1 MSRSKRTIRR
11 ILILGCASL
20 VTALLLTAIAV
31 LVNATTAIIAL
42 VVIMWLAVWRM
53 TASNR
58 KEIASTRAHL
68 EKSRSSYEAIIERL
82 CGALGMRDSLAD
94 RESQRLSRLASILVR
109 QMRIPTE
116 QAGLIDQA
124 AALRDVGKRGVAQSV
139 LLKEEDFTEEDWAEM
154 KRHPEIGYEILRE
167 SKFLNGVADLVRCH
181 HERFDGQ
188 GYPRGVAGEKIPIAA
203 RILAVLDAYVA
214 MTSKR
219 PYRKT
224 RTHEDAMQEVLR
236 HAGGQFDPEV
246 VRAFFEAE
254 RRGLFRGDRGDVG
267 PAGEAQSRVPSV
279 T

>member
-1 MSRSKRTIRR
+1 MSSSKRTIRR

-31 LVNATTAIIAL
+31 LLNATSAIIGL

-58 KEIASTRAHL
+58 KEIESTKAHL
-68 EKSRSSYEAIIERL
+68 ETSRASHEAIIERL
-82 CGALGMRDSLAD
+82 CGALGMRDSVAD
-94 RESQRLSRLASILVR
+94 RESQRLSQLASILVR

-116 QAGLIDQA
+116 QVGLIDQA

-154 KRHPEIGYEILRE
+154 RRHPEIGYEILRE
-167 SKFLNGVADLVRCH
+167 SKFLSGVADVVRCH

-203 RILAVLDAYVA
+203 RILSVLDAYVA

-224 RTHEDAMQEVLR
+224 RSHEDAMQEVLR
-236 HAGGQFDPEV
+236 HAGTQFDPEV

-254 RRGLFRGDRGDVG
+254 RRGLFGSGRDDIG
-267 PAGEAQSRVPSV
+267 PTGEAQSRVTSEV
-279 T
+279 